1 MNLQYINPLLQ
12 ATINVLTTMA
22 SADVSRGKPR
32 LKVGSKPLG
41 DITGLIDLAGNSVR
55 GSLAISFS
63 EAAILEITEKMLGE
77 KIAAIDDSSVDL
89 VGEVTNM
96 ITGDAKRA
104 YSEQGLEFDLT
115 IPSVQLGR
123 DQDVIHSVAGT
134 PIVVPLSV
142 TRGEFFIEFCFN

>member
-1 MNLQYINPLLQ
+1 
-12 ATINVLTTMA
+12 MA
-22 SADVSRGKPR
+22 MVEVSRGKPSI
-32 LKVGSKPLG
+32 KVGTKPLG
-41 DITGLIDLAGNSVR
+41 DITGLIELAGADAQ

-77 KIAAIDDSSVDL
+77 KIDTIDNSIIDL

-96 ITGDAKRA
+96 ITGDAKRT
-104 YSEQGLEFDLT
+104 YSEQGIEFDLT

-123 DQDVIHSVAGT
+123 EQDLVHSVAGK

-142 TRGEFFIEFCFN
+142 ASGEFYIEFCFS

>member
-1 MNLQYINPLLQ
+1 MNLKYINPLLE

-22 SADVSRGKPR
+22 MVEVSRGKPSI
-32 LKVGSKPLG
+32 KVGTKPLG
-41 DITGLIDLAGNSVR
+41 DITGLIELAGADAQ

-77 KIAAIDDSSVDL
+77 KIDTIDNSIIDL

-96 ITGDAKRA
+96 ITGDAKRT
-104 YSEQGLEFDLT
+104 YSEQGIEFDLT

-123 DQDVIHSVAGT
+123 EQDLVHSVAGK

-142 TRGEFFIEFCFN
+142 ASGEFYIEFCFS